1 MKTWHSQISKENK
14 YQKPLSLNLGTSLA
28 VQCLKLHA
36 PTSTAGA
43 GSIPGRQWKS
53 LMLHGVA
60 PNKHPPPHLYLVVP
74 SFVEWSVTETS
85 FWKVWE
91 SCFKVCAGSTISS
104 VGKLERFHL
113 EASWTWEKRYSR
125 TNLFLLLININCNSC
140 WGLQMGLA
148 FQISLW
154 AEPLLKIWSSSE
166 GSGFFFF

>member
-1 MKTWHSQISKENK
+1 MLPLPLLVQVQSLVGNENPSCCMVWP
-14 YQKPLSLNLGTSLA
+14 QTNT
-28 VQCLKLHA
+28 
-36 PTSTAGA
+36 
-43 GSIPGRQWKS
+43 
-53 LMLHGVA
+53 
-60 PNKHPPPHLYLVVP
+60 PPPHLYLVVP

-154 AEPLLKIWSSSE
+154 AEPLLKRWSSSE
-166 GSGFFFF
+166 GSGFFFFFFKCSLSINVCLFLCKNENVWQLKKLYERD